1 MVLPSLQTLHLY
13 IHLTHTRRSMTTRLV
28 DCHQL
33 EAITGN
39 LIESIKIT
47 MTVQTDAG
55 IKTNDEWAPLDRALT
70 QNRSGW
76 PKLRSV
82 IIKIDVIVDIEL
94 VRRHRH

>member
-13 IHLTHTRRSMTTRLV
+13 IHLTHKEEHDDPLGGLPA
-28 DCHQL
+28 QL